1 MSKQKKQWQKDA
13 IESFEQSRSFIIGEG
28 GMRVAKKVMADVFE
42 IEDFPGERDTI
53 HALTEEKLVKGVF
66 LAHAIAASK
75 LIDTIVDMLK
85 NGVLEANGDKAAELA
100 QEMRQKAAEDEDE
113 DENAEEDA
121 E

>member
-1 MSKQKKQWQKDA
+1 MAKQKKQWQKDA

-28 GMRVAKKVMADVFE
+28 GMRVAKKVMSDVFE
-42 IEDFPGERDTI
+42 IEDFPGDRDTI
-53 HALTEEKLVKGVF
+53 HAITEEKLVQGIF

-100 QEMRQKAAEDEDE
+100 QEMREKAELDDEEEDDE
-113 DENAEEDA
+113 EEDA